1 MDGTVEEER
10 DGSENIEKVEGRA
23 LSKGKG
29 LKLKVVGLPLGR
41 DEIVVTK
48 GQGMFSD
55 VPQSSLDLG
64 KRWPADRR
72 AKKWDSLRL
81 IFAPVRRI
89 NAGCLKVKQC

>member
-1 MDGTVEEER
+1 MEGWKWR
-10 DGSENIEKVEGRA
+10 DGSGNIEKVEGRA
-23 LSKGKG
+23 LSNGTG

-64 KRWPADRR
+64 
-72 AKKWDSLRL
+72 
-81 IFAPVRRI
+81 
-89 NAGCLKVKQC
+89 